1 MSMTMSMAELHHTFD
16 SGANFAN
23 LFAKAKRSTMTFPV
37 STGFWHNDLSSM
49 QRVCRACNMVRADAL
64 HRDECLTLAI
74 VTPFFA
80 SAF

>member
-16 SGANFAN
+16 SGSNF
-23 LFAKAKRSTMTFPV
+23 FAKTKRSAMTFPV
-37 STGFWHNDLSSM
+37 NTGFWHNDLSSM

-64 HRDECLTLAI
+64 HRDECLTLVM
-74 VTPFFA
+74 VTPLFA